1 MIYVLQVLT
10 HLRLQDKRIMK
21 RLKLF
26 DTGAL
31 SDTALRRV
39 LMTPSYVFVIWR
51 WSMWLYALI
60 VILSADHSPPHY
72 FNIPLAILLFS
83 ITFGQNIV
91 ITLYTPVSQVLFPH
105 LAKRK
110 IWSGG
115 VFRKHERE
123 IAGDENIDEII
134 PFVRS
139 HNPNWNVILYGLDV
153 VICGLIMYL
162 SAPFSY
168 PPFGAGS
175 VFYRYGMSTVLAA
188 SVAYGYRGGLLA
200 AFGYD
205 FFAVLGLIV
214 HAPGAAS
221 AYPYTHPPMLDILTS
236 VIDTPLIAIIVGYF
250 ISLIK
255 KYASSSRRESYN
267 ARLQRSLVTVGQT
280 LLQGTHDR
288 RKLLNRS
295 AEQILHGGF
304 FDRVILMLVTTH
316 EREDANQERLPENY
330 LVVKTLPSV
339 RDLPDDYEDLSRQV
353 QKLHQCYIT
362 FQPDTGQEKSRSGL
376 ARFYMPLDK
385 DGQTHIILGAESR
398 RSNPFGERQEK
409 FLEIAGSQLL
419 IAFENIR
426 LTEQMIQLAA
436 SAERG
441 RIARE
446 IHDGIAQLVYML
458 SLNAETCQAQAL
470 RLAEASEEDA
480 ELVIPLADRLSK
492 LVTISKQALL
502 ETRNYMFSLKPLMS
516 GTTTL
521 TQTLTNQIRE
531 FETISDLPTTI
542 EISGEEE
549 QMTSA
554 KRQEQRYTQV
564 ATALF
569 RMLQETLFNIYK
581 HAGATQVQVKL
592 QFLQNQINLEV
603 CDNGHGFPPIGA
615 LPDEGRIET
624 RPPSIYSGL
633 GIRGM
638 QERATELGGKM
649 SIRPHQIGGTIV
661 SIELPL

>member
-1 MIYVLQVLT
+1 
-10 HLRLQDKRIMK
+10 MK

-60 VILSADHSPPHY
+60 VVLSTNHSSPHY
-72 FNIPLAILLFS
+72 FNVPLAIILFS

-91 ITLYTPVSQVLFPH
+91 ITLYTPVLVLFPR
-105 LAKRK
+105 LVKRK
-110 IWSGG
+110 NWLRGMS
-115 VFRKHERE
+115 RKRSRERDV
-123 IAGDENIDEII
+123 AGDENVDEII

-139 HNPNWNVILYGLDV
+139 HNRNWNVILYGLDV

-162 SAPFSY
+162 SAPFFD
-168 PPFGAGS
+168 PPFGYGS
-175 VFYRYGMSTVLAA
+175 IFYRYGMSTVLAA
-188 SVAYGYRGGLLA
+188 ASAYGYLGGLMA
-200 AFGYD
+200 ACGYD
-205 FFAVLGLIV
+205 LFAVLGLIL
-214 HAPGAAS
+214 HAPGAS
-221 AYPYTHPPMLDILTS
+221 PAYPYASPRILDILGS
-236 VIDTPLIAIIVGYF
+236 VIDTPIIAILAAYL

-255 KYASSSRRESYN
+255 KYASSRRRESYN

-280 LLQGTHDR
+280 LLLGTHDR
-288 RKLLNRS
+288 HELLNRS
-295 AEQILHGGF
+295 AEQILQGGF
-304 FDRVILMLVTTH
+304 FDRVILMLVTTR
-316 EREDANQERLPENY
+316 EREDADQERLSENY
-330 LVVKTLPSV
+330 LVVEASPSAQ
-339 RDLPDDYEDLSRQV
+339 DLPDDYAELARQV
-353 QKLHQCYIT
+353 LNVHQRYIT
-362 FQPDTGQEKSRSGL
+362 FQPGIDQEKSRSGL

-385 DGQTHIILGAESR
+385 EGQTHIILGAESR

-419 IAFENIR
+419 IALENIR

-458 SLNAETCQAQAL
+458 SLNAETCQTQAL

-480 ELVIPLADRLSK
+480 ELVTPLADRLSK

-502 ETRNYMFSLKPLMS
+502 ETRNYMFALKPLMS

-549 QMTSA
+549 QLTSE
-554 KRQEQRYTQV
+554 KRQDQHYTQV

-569 RMLQETLFNIYK
+569 RMLQEALFNIYK

-592 QFLQNQINLEV
+592 QFQQNQINLEV
-603 CDNGHGFPPIGA
+603 CDNGHGFPPSSARSGESRMQTT
-615 LPDEGRIET
+615 L
-624 RPPSIYSGL
+624 PSIYSGR
-633 GIRGM
+633 GIQGM
-638 QERATELGGKM
+638 QDRAEELGGKI
-649 SIRPHQIGGTIV
+649 SIHPHQIGGTIV